1 MLEEKSNAGRPKHKF
16 SADETEMVKRLSEM
30 FCSQEEIAYAM
41 GCSRSVLRNYTEL
54 LAEGKAR
61 GRVKLRRAQMDKA
74 LEGNPTML
82 IWMGKQLLSQ
92 SDNPTDGDDT
102 MVLPWEVNSTNN
114 RIDQND

>member
-1 MLEEKSNAGRPKHKF
+1 MSKNEYDSLPEEKGKSNAGRKAHKF
-16 SADETEMVKRLSEM
+16 SADESEMVKRLSEL

-41 GCSRSVLRNYTEL
+41 GCSRSVLRKYTDL
-54 LAEGKAR
+54 IAEGKAR

-92 SDNPTDGDDT
+92 SDNPTDGDENLI
-102 MVLPWEVNSTNN
+102 LPWESK
-114 RIDQND
+114 

>member
-1 MLEEKSNAGRPKHKF
+1 MSKNEYDSLPEAKGKVGRKEHKF
-16 SADETEMVKRLSEM
+16 NEEESEMVKRLSEL

-41 GCSRSVLRNYTEL
+41 GCSRSVLRKYTDL

-82 IWMGKQLLSQ
+82 IWMGKQLLQ
-92 SDNPTDGDDT
+92 QQENPSDGDDNLI
-102 MVLPWEVNSTNN
+102 LPWESK
-114 RIDQND
+114 

>member
-1 MLEEKSNAGRPKHKF
+1 MSKNENDSMPEAKGTAGRPKHKF
-16 SADETEMVKRLSEM
+16 SAEETEMVKRLSEL

-41 GCSRSVLRNYTEL
+41 GCSRSVLRHYTDL
-54 LAEGKAR
+54 IAEGKAQ
-61 GRVKLRRAQMDKA
+61 GRVKLRRAQMSKA

-102 MVLPWEVNSTNN
+102 MVLPWESK
-114 RIDQND
+114 